1 MEEDRPT
8 GWTALIHTGEAMD
21 LEHDKAARRLE
32 RQLAKGRHAA
42 ARITFLWL
50 MGNGGDRGMRGVVL
64 RRILR
69 NALASDFLEYLRA
82 LGLVAGFLWPRKGRA
97 GLVRLGE
104 LAEAG
109 ERGAILF
116 LAGRLA
122 RHELRGGR
130 VGWKVKV
137 RACAWLASIAQ
148 DGDREALA
156 LTTLL
161 TPLPTVEEVMA
172 QPFPFACL
180 DELSKRRRKAER
192 HLERLRR
199 KRCDR
204 PQAVEAHPD
213 EQDLTADPAKEVHD
227 A

>member
-1 MEEDRPT
+1 
-8 GWTALIHTGEAMD
+8 MD
-21 LEHDKAARRLE
+21 LEHDKAARRLG

-50 MGNGGDRGMRGVVL
+50 MGHGGDRGMRGVVL

-69 NALASDFLEYLRA
+69 NTPASDFLEYLRA
-82 LGLVAGFLWPRKGRA
+82 LSLVAGFLWPRKARA
-97 GLVRLGE
+97 GLARLGE

-130 VGWKVKV
+130 IRSSDKV
-137 RACAWLASIAQ
+137 RACAWLAPFAH
-148 DGDREALA
+148 DADPEAMA

-180 DELSKRRRKAER
+180 DEISKRRTKAAR
-192 HLERLRR
+192 HLERLRA
-199 KRCDR
+199 KRCG
-204 PQAVEAHPD
+204 QAPAEEARPD
-213 EQDLTADPAKEVHD
+213 EEDLTTDPALEED
-227 A
+227 NA